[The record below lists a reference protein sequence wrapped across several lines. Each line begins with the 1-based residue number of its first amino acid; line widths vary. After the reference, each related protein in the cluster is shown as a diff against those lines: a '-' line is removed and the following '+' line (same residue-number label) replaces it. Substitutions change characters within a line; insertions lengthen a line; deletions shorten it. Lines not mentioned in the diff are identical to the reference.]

1 MPDDRYKYF
10 RVEAREILDQL
21 GRRALDLD
29 KGTSVPETVAGILRL
44 AHTLK
49 GAARVVKQQA
59 IAERAHALEGVLA
72 PFRDAEAV
80 PRERIDQVLAL
91 VDDIGRGVA
100 TIPGASAPAAEQVTI
115 DQAAPLPSFRPAV
128 ADLDALL
135 RSVLEARMRLN
146 GLEWTLAQAARARQ
160 LAAAVAEQAARPE
173 NRAASRNGASAL
185 TAKLA
190 AFADELRGVVRSV
203 ETGLASSVD
212 QLDRELKQVR
222 DSAERLRLAPVG
234 GLFTFL
240 ERALRDA
247 AAALGK
253 RVVFE
258 ASGGDVRV
266 DSFVLSILQ
275 GALLHIVRNAAAHG
289 IEDPHERQA
298 AGKPIEGRVTLRV
311 TQRGRMVSVS
321 CSDDGRGVDLEAVQR
336 IARSRGIAIPAGTDA
351 DPQEIFGVLLRG
363 GISTS
368 GVVTAVSGRGIGLD
382 VVREA
387 VERLHGT
394 VTAQTERGAGTTIT
408 VTVPL
413 SVASFDALI
422 VSAAGA
428 RFAIPLDAVSGALR
442 VAPEDIIRTERRE
455 AVVFDGAAVPLVSL
469 NHLVHHSN
477 GSASTAGRASAVVVR
492 GASGT
497 AAIAVDRIAETTPIV
512 MRPLPALAP
521 ADPLAA
527 GAALDDAGDPFL
539 ILDPDHLVAGA
550 ARAAP
555 AVFTPGARRLP
566 VLVVD
571 DSLTTRMLEQSILE
585 SAGFDVDVAAS
596 GEEALAKARTRRYA
610 LFLVD
615 VEMPGMDGFALIER
629 IRADMTLRDIPAV
642 LVTSRSAP
650 EDRQRG
656 RDVGAQGY
664 IVKSE
669 FDQGLLLEHI
679 RRLIG

>member
-258 ASGGDVRV
+258 ASG
-266 DSFVLSILQ
+266 
-275 GALLHIVRNAAAHG
+275 A
-289 IEDPHERQA
+289 
-298 AGKPIEGRVTLRV
+298 
-311 TQRGRMVSVS
+311 
-321 CSDDGRGVDLEAVQR
+321 
-336 IARSRGIAIPAGTDA
+336 
-351 DPQEIFGVLLRG
+351 
-363 GISTS
+363 
-368 GVVTAVSGRGIGLD
+368 
-382 VVREA
+382 
-387 VERLHGT
+387 
-394 VTAQTERGAGTTIT
+394 
-408 VTVPL
+408 
-413 SVASFDALI
+413 
-422 VSAAGA
+422 
-428 RFAIPLDAVSGALR
+428 
-442 VAPEDIIRTERRE
+442 
-455 AVVFDGAAVPLVSL
+455 
-469 NHLVHHSN
+469 
-477 GSASTAGRASAVVVR
+477 
-492 GASGT
+492 
-497 AAIAVDRIAETTPIV
+497 
-512 MRPLPALAP
+512 
-521 ADPLAA
+521 
-527 GAALDDAGDPFL
+527 
-539 ILDPDHLVAGA
+539 
-550 ARAAP
+550 
-555 AVFTPGARRLP
+555 
-566 VLVVD
+566 
-571 DSLTTRMLEQSILE
+571 
-585 SAGFDVDVAAS
+585 
-596 GEEALAKARTRRYA
+596 
-610 LFLVD
+610 
-615 VEMPGMDGFALIER
+615 
-629 IRADMTLRDIPAV
+629 
-642 LVTSRSAP
+642 
-650 EDRQRG
+650 
-656 RDVGAQGY
+656 
-664 IVKSE
+664 
-669 FDQGLLLEHI
+669 
-679 RRLIG
+679 